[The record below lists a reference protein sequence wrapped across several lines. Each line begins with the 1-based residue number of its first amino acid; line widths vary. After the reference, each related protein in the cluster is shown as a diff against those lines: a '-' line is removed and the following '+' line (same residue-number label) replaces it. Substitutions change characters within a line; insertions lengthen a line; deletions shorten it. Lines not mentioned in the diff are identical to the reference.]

1 MSIYEIL
8 SKNSGSLA
16 TIIIV
21 LIFILKDLYG
31 SNKKIIFKLDEIKDI
46 KSDQKDELI
55 KIKDKIEYLKSNM
68 SIIDNLKN
76 DIFSLSKD
84 LDNLKNNIDEII
96 DNGKDSNIDVLNR
109 NSKLD
114 EKIFDLKTLMLEIKS
129 NISNIQRDL
138 DNMKYN
144 FASIINKGLN
154 NE

>member
-1 MSIYEIL
+1 MDIYEIL

-16 TIIIV
+16 TIVIV

-31 SNKKIIFKLDEIKDI
+31 SNKKIIFKLNEIKDI

-76 DIFSLSKD
+76 DIFNLSKD

-154 NE
+154 Q